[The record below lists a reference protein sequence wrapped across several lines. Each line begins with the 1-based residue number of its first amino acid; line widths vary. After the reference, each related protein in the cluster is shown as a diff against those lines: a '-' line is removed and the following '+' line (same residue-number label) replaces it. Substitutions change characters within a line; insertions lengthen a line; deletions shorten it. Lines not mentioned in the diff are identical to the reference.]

1 MEDQKMIVLCRFY
14 YESQRCGI
22 LFIAYNAV
30 TPIIEARECPPI
42 DFTHRP
48 SGTVPILAMARPW
61 VINPLYVPI
70 GTHQITYKTPGN
82 NGLPTGTRSLGLPIM
97 TIR

>member
-22 LFIAYNAV
+22 LFIGYDAV
-30 TPIIEARECPPI
+30 TLIIEGREYPPI

-48 SGTVPILAMARPW
+48 SGTHTSHGKAMG
-61 VINPLYVPI
+61 NQSYVCAHRYPPD
-70 GTHQITYKTPGN
+70 Y
-82 NGLPTGTRSLGLPIM
+82 L
-97 TIR
+97 